1 MGEDSRRVAVDQ
13 AVKDLLTRDTLYR
26 NELRNQLEDKMKRA
40 ERKRK
45 QNETNKLMS
54 LSEAR
59 RIEVEEHQQRMKKLE
74 ELYDDHIEKIKRTI
88 EKKIKQSQDL
98 LNIQKENQKS
108 ISNKNS
114 DHYTKTLALKAELES
129 KLDLW
134 RKQVLSVQSL
144 SIRAEEEK
152 VRNEIDSRREKLAE
166 EMRSREMK
174 CFENRKEMELEK
186 RNKLKITKKKIE
198 EKDKK

>member
-1 MGEDSRRVAVDQ
+1 
-13 AVKDLLTRDTLYR
+13 
-26 NELRNQLEDKMKRA
+26 MKRA

-144 SIRAEEEK
+144 SIRFINYF
-152 VRNEIDSRREKLAE
+152 NEI
-166 EMRSREMK
+166 
-174 CFENRKEMELEK
+174 
-186 RNKLKITKKKIE
+186 
-198 EKDKK
+198 

>member
-1 MGEDSRRVAVDQ
+1 MLREHREQEDSRRVAVDQ

-26 NELRNQLEDKMKRA
+26 NELKNQLEDKMKRA

-144 SIRAEEEK
+144 SIRFINYF
-152 VRNEIDSRREKLAE
+152 NEI
-166 EMRSREMK
+166 
-174 CFENRKEMELEK
+174 
-186 RNKLKITKKKIE
+186 
-198 EKDKK
+198 

>member
-1 MGEDSRRVAVDQ
+1 MREHREQEDCRRLAVDQ

-26 NELRNQLEDKMKRA
+26 NELKNQLEDKMKRA
-40 ERKRK
+40 ERRRK
-45 QNETNKLMS
+45 QNETNKLIS
-54 LSEAR
+54 LTEAR
-59 RIEVEEHQQRMKKLE
+59 RIGVEEHQQRMKKLE

-108 ISNKNS
+108 IFNKNS

-144 SIRAEEEK
+144 SIRFINYI
-152 VRNEIDSRREKLAE
+152 NEI
-166 EMRSREMK
+166 
-174 CFENRKEMELEK
+174 
-186 RNKLKITKKKIE
+186 
-198 EKDKK
+198 